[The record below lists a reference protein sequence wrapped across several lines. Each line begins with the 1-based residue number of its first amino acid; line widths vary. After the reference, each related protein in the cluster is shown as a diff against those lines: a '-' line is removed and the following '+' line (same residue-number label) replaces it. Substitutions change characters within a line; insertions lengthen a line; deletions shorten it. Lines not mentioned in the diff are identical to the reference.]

1 MTTRI
6 ILADNPNSGS
16 VPVASSLEQAELVI
30 NTADGR
36 LFTKNASGQVVLLN
50 SKNSNPISSSYAVT
64 ASYAL
69 TAGNSGDS
77 APPSAGRVIVQ
88 PSGSNG
94 SIGWSF
100 LGGTGN
106 DATPVSLTGY
116 SNTFRAVPFFAP
128 THGLRTITQVGFY
141 RTNLV
146 TSATL
151 IFGVYSNR
159 GHGNN
164 HPDVLLGTGSIAMA
178 GAGAVFNSTTLTTP
192 VTMTPGEIYWF
203 VTNFSGS
210 STPTVTG
217 LGERQLLALGFNPT
231 AAFTNSANR
240 LVMVTSASTFSSAVF
255 PSTITDNWTY
265 ATAQELVFPFMN
277 GTV

>member
-6 ILADNPNSGS
+6 ILSDNPNSGS

-30 NTADGR
+30 NSADGR
-36 LFTKNASGQVVLLN
+36 LFTKNASGQIVLLN

-64 ASYAL
+64 ASFAL
-69 TAGNSGDS
+69 NGGGGS

-100 LGGTGN
+100 LGGT
-106 DATPVSLTGY
+106 ASTIASTAPLTGY

-151 IFGVYSNR
+151 IFGIYSNR

-178 GAGAVFNSTTLTTP
+178 GAGPVFNSTTLTTP

-203 VTNFSGS
+203 ITNFSGS
-210 STPTVTG
+210 SNPSVTG
-217 LGERQLLALGFNPT
+217 LNEQQLLGLGYNPT
-231 AAFTNSANR
+231 AAPTSAGNR

-255 PSTITDNWTY
+255 PPTITDNWTY

-277 GTV
+277 GTL